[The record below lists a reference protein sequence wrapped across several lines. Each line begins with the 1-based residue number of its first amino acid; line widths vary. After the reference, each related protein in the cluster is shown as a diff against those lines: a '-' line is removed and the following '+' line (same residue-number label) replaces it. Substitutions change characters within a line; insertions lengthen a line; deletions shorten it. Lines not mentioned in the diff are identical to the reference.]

1 MRPGRGGDALTGL
14 DPARQRRIT
23 LALCLS
29 VTVVAADQLSKWWIA
44 TGFFGKSFADV
55 AFFPPEPPI
64 FVTGFFNLVLRG
76 NTGIAF
82 SLLRGE
88 GARWFLVVVALAIAV
103 GLLFWLRRADNM
115 VLALGIGLVIGGAA
129 GNVADRVRLGAVVDF
144 LEFHAFGYAW
154 PAFNVA
160 DSSVVSGVGLLLL
173 EGLFRPKEPVE

>member
-1 MRPGRGGDALTGL
+1 MTGV

-23 LALCLS
+23 AAVGLS
-29 VTVVAADQLSKWWIA
+29 VAALAADQVSKWWIA
-44 TGFFGKSFADV
+44 TGLFGKSFADV

-88 GARWFLVVVALAIAV
+88 GARWFLVAVALAIVV
-103 GLLFWLRRADNM
+103 GLLLWLRRADNLA
-115 VLALGIGLVIGGAA
+115 LALGIGLVVGGAL
-129 GNVADRVRLGAVVDF
+129 GNVVDRVRLGAVVDF

-154 PAFNVA
+154 PAFNLA
-160 DSSVVSGVGLLLL
+160 DSAVVSGVGLLLL
-173 EGLFRPKEPVE
+173 EGLFRPKEPIE